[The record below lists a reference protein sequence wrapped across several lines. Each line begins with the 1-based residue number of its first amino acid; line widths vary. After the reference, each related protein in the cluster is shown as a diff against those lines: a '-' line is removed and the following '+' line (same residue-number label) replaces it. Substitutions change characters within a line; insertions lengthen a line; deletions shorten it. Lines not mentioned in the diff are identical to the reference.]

1 MIKDIIYPFFLY
13 CTKYTTDEFWKNIFE
28 DLSFGETP
36 TGVFISKNMIQS
48 IVKGKE
54 FVYKINPT
62 EDPEKIYTDLRHIL
76 SDKMNILSPTELQKN
91 KSLVPRTKTK
101 VDKWSNIKKKTIK
114 DILLSNYVVEICK
127 EKEVSKNKTNDL
139 LDIITLFISLKILDN
154 NDIILSDNKIVK
166 IDGLFFDENMGTF
179 RFDKHV
185 DFTNNDIEVIEEN
198 KKMISEWKKFIGQLE
213 KSEF

>member
-13 CTKYTTDEFWKNIFE
+13 CTKYTTDEYWKNIFE

-36 TGVFISKNMIQS
+36 HNVFISKNMIQS
-48 IVKGKE
+48 IIKGKE

-62 EDPEKIYTDLRHIL
+62 EDPEKIYKDLRSIL

-91 KSLVPRTKTK
+91 KNLIPKTKTTI
-101 VDKWSNIKKKTIK
+101 DKWSNIKKKTIK
-114 DILLSNYVVEICK
+114 DILLSNYVVAICK
-127 EKEVSKNKTNDL
+127 DKDVTKNKTSDL

-154 NDIILSDNKIVK
+154 NDIILSDNKISR
-166 IDGLFFDENMGTF
+166 IEGLFFDDNMATF

-198 KKMISEWKKFIGQLE
+198 KKMINEWKKFVSQLE